1 MRVSRTSL
9 RRALGRRSALKD
21 LPAQAREAKTGRTT
35 VIMMKKELDTQ
46 MTPAQKMKKSPTR
59 RR

>member
-1 MRVSRTSL
+1 M

-35 VIMMKKELDTQ
+35 VIMMKKELDPQ